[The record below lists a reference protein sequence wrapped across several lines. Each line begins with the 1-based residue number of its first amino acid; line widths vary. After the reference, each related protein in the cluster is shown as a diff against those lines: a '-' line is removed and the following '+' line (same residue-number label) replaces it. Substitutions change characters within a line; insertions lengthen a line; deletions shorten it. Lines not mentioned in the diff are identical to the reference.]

1 MNMDPLTPATST
13 LSPAVSHIA
22 ETAAFLATAFRDRS
36 SGSNIEGVEGG
47 GESKNARRRQEQ
59 ATVRWV
65 LAAPTRLRAML
76 EAGEE
81 EEEEE
86 AAKEWGEV
94 QRLLGKWEGVAG
106 VEELRSTCVK
116 VMSEGKS
123 NLQ

>member
-22 ETAAFLATAFRDRS
+22 ETAALLAKSFRDRAS
-36 SGSNIEGVEGG
+36 ASNIEGAEGG
-47 GESKNARRRQEQ
+47 RESKNSRRRQEQ

-76 EAGEE
+76 ETGG
-81 EEEEE
+81 EE
-86 AAKEWGEV
+86 AAKEWTEV

-106 VEELRSTCVK
+106 VEELRSTCMK
-116 VMSEGKS
+116 IMSEEKS
-123 NLQ
+123 NPS